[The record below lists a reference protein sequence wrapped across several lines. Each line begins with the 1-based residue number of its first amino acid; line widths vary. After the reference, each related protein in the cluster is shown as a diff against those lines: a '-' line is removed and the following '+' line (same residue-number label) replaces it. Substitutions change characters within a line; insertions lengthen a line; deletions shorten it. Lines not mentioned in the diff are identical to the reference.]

1 MPSRF
6 EEGSLVT
13 VFGGSGFVGRHAV
26 RALARGGWRV
36 RAAVRRPD
44 LAGHLQPMGRVGQ
57 IHGVQANLRYPDSV
71 RAAVEGA
78 QAVVNLVGILARSG
92 RQTFDAVHVAGA
104 RAAARAARE
113 AGVKTFVHVSALGA
127 DRRSAARYARTKAA
141 GEEAVL
147 AEFPGAVIL
156 RPSLVFGPED
166 QLFNRFA
173 AMARYSPF
181 LPLIGGGKTRFQPVY
196 VVDVAEAIAAA
207 CAGKVRGGTIYEL
220 GGPEVVTF
228 RQLLDNVQKW
238 SGRKRRYL
246 WLPVL
251 ARQARRAG
259 DAAVAQFDAA
269 ADRRPGAPAAA
280 AQCRERGRAEGRPHA
295 RRLRHRQ
302 AAYHG
307 HHRAGLSGALPAARP
322 VRALSGMR
330 FWGWRPKPAA
340 ADELRSKEAP
350 MKLELAQRII
360 SGALAH
366 ARAQKFKPLAV
377 AVLDARGALKAFA
390 AEDGTSLK
398 RRGDRHRQ
406 GARVRSPW
414 GSARVRSA
422 RWQPSGRTSSRR

>member
-1 MPSRF
+1 MPSRW
-6 EEGSLVT
+6 EEGSLAT

-26 RALARGGWRV
+26 RALAREGWRV

-78 QAVVNLVGILARSG
+78 EAVVNLVGILAKTG

-113 AGVKTFVHVSALGA
+113 AGAKVFVHVSAIGA
-127 DRRSAARYARTKAA
+127 DRRSPGRYGRTKAA

-173 AMARYSPF
+173 AMARISPF

-207 CAGKVRGGTIYEL
+207 CASKVRGGIYEL

-228 RQLLDNVQKW
+228 RQLLDNVQSW
-238 SGRKRRYL
+238 SGRKKRYVR
-246 WLPVL
+246 LPFAL
-251 ARQARRAG
+251 A
-259 DAAVAQFDAA
+259 
-269 ADRRPGAPAAA
+269 
-280 AQCRERGRAEGRPHA
+280 
-295 RRLRHRQ
+295 
-302 AAYHG
+302 
-307 HHRAGLSGALPAARP
+307 
-322 VRALSGMR
+322 
-330 FWGWRPKPAA
+330 
-340 ADELRSKEAP
+340 
-350 MKLELAQRII
+350 KL
-360 SGALAH
+360 GALATL
-366 ARAQKFKPLAV
+366 PLPNSMRPLTV
-377 AVLDARGALKAFA
+377 DQVRMLQRPNVVSEPALK
-390 AEDGTSLK
+390 E
-398 RRGDRHRQ
+398 
-406 GARVRSPW
+406 
-414 GSARVRSA
+414 
-422 RWQPSGRTSSRR
+422 GRTLAAFGVERPHTMAAVVPGYLERFQPHGQYAHYRG